1 MIKERSHSVSPSPWC
16 GWCWLDVGEVG
27 GGTEG
32 GGGREVPGMMR
43 CQGWAGN
50 SGESC
55 DGVFSSKGM
64 CMLEL

>member
-1 MIKERSHSVSPSPWC
+1 M
-16 GWCWLDVGEVG
+16 G

-55 DGVFSSKGM
+55 DGVFSSKVM
-64 CMLEL
+64 CML